1 MKNIIYKID
10 KPGKIVINKV
20 SYNENTVLVTITPSK
35 YRVICNGIDF
45 QEFVWG
51 GERISLWIVDREQ
64 IKCYVDKYVLQP
76 IIENIYYVSRK
87 DTYSIPDTILNKLS
101 YVKEIIQELEKDT
114 GFEKFFIM
122 PSDKDLIQDNFIYV
136 KSS

>member
-20 SYNENTVLVTITPSK
+20 SDNENTVLVTITPSK

-51 GERISLWIVDREQ
+51 GERISLWIVNGEQ
-64 IKCYVDKYVLQP
+64 IRCYIDKYVLQP
-76 IIENIYYVSRK
+76 IIENVYYVSK
-87 DTYSIPDTILNKLS
+87 EDTYSIPDILLDKLS
-101 YVKEIIQELEKDT
+101 HVKEIIEKLRKKAR
-114 GFEKFFIM
+114 FEKFFIM
-122 PSDKDLIQDNFIYV
+122 LGNKDLIQDNFIYV
-136 KSS
+136 KI